1 MDINGKRTQ
10 YGQIDLMIHK
20 PEQILKEIRSFIT
33 LNDGDIVMTGSPKGV
48 GVIHQHDLFTANVMV
63 DDNVVASGEWIAR

>member
-20 PEQILKEIRSFIT
+20 PEQILQEIRSFIT

-48 GVIHQHDLFTANVMV
+48 GMIHQHDLFTANVMV
-63 DDNVVASGEWIAR
+63 DDKIVTRGEWIAR